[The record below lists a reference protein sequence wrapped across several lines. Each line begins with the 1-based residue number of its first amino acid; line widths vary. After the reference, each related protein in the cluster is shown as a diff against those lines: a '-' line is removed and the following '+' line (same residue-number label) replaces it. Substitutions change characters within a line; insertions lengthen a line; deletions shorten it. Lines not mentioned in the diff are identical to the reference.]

1 MKTKI
6 LYICDSLSL
15 GGAEKALVDVLRN
28 LDFGKFD
35 AQLVILQN
43 ENAFEHLIN
52 SLPVVIH
59 PLGMQRTFPRTSND
73 ALKILRLSHILRE
86 FNPDI
91 VHSQGQDPDLY
102 AQCIG
107 MLSRD
112 YIIFNTIHSI
122 DIFRQYPM
130 QASRFYR
137 LKMRL
142 ENMMIRYA
150 DKVIAVSK
158 GIQEYSITY
167 RKVQPGK
174 VICLRNAIPN
184 LPRTMDKEERKNA
197 LLGLS
202 GKKIIG
208 FVGRLSFYKNIFTA
222 LDAFANLHKRIP
234 NAHFV
239 IVGDGVLRSSLEK
252 YAVQCNV
259 AEDVHFVGT
268 QKNVQPFYEMFDVFV
283 LPSFSEGLPLV
294 MLEAMS
300 LHVPIVAS
308 AVGGIPELI
317 QHERSGLL
325 VHPPDQN
332 YLAESIAENTVSP
345 YVDENQSKEL
355 ADSLS
360 RVLENEE
367 FASRL
372 ASSAFE
378 TFRRECSMETNIKK
392 LENLYED
399 ALSRHKGG
407 QGRIP
412 Q

>member
-174 VICLRNAIPN
+174 VICL
-184 LPRTMDKEERKNA
+184 
-197 LLGLS
+197 
-202 GKKIIG
+202 
-208 FVGRLSFYKNIFTA
+208 
-222 LDAFANLHKRIP
+222 
-234 NAHFV
+234 
-239 IVGDGVLRSSLEK
+239 
-252 YAVQCNV
+252 
-259 AEDVHFVGT
+259 
-268 QKNVQPFYEMFDVFV
+268 
-283 LPSFSEGLPLV
+283 
-294 MLEAMS
+294 
-300 LHVPIVAS
+300 
-308 AVGGIPELI
+308 
-317 QHERSGLL
+317 
-325 VHPPDQN
+325 
-332 YLAESIAENTVSP
+332 
-345 YVDENQSKEL
+345 
-355 ADSLS
+355 
-360 RVLENEE
+360 
-367 FASRL
+367 
-372 ASSAFE
+372 
-378 TFRRECSMETNIKK
+378 
-392 LENLYED
+392 
-399 ALSRHKGG
+399 
-407 QGRIP
+407 
-412 Q
+412 